1 MRNISMFIFNFNYI
15 KDLARITMDEKCNGI
30 YCEAETDRYQI
41 AKNSYN
47 LLMPNDV
54 FNSKTY
60 TIFVFIIS
68 IMIFIY
74 YYRMLKLYDYTVE
87 SVEYDYTAEWYL
99 WYLNLS
105 FNRFLYILIHALLL
119 TILLW
124 MIIYRYTPYDEQ
136 GYLNYFKIKWAPQ
149 SENTDNNKNTI
160 RTVVASFA
168 IVTFIIIGFVCFLI
182 LYGHGYGT
190 YPYLKSVIQPNF
202 KSKYKILAALI
213 AVFLPLIVT
222 TPISIPILLYN
233 FGLSDE
239 IYKISASF
247 DVIYVYLISLIP
259 LCVVLIKRDVI
270 SIKIMTT
277 LACFIA
283 SIFLVIYL
291 MNIVMTFRNNTTPI
305 LKTKPLTWSLRN
317 SLNNHLGYRITGNA
331 AAKAAAKAAANAAAD
346 AKAIANAA
354 DATATDAAKTDTD
367 DAVNKGITTAVTEGI
382 TTEYTKIYTCADSLG
397 KNISSVLDIYIAFEE
412 LSKIVYN
419 SLTIPAYTTKL
430 KDTINKSKIYGESN
444 ETYNTPTLSL
454 IFDKKVSIPRDYG
467 DANSEDDPRFL
478 NPEFSSSHEYNSND
492 RNTSYVY
499 TADISYD
506 NANLFYEKY
515 WDMKDTDYEFLWRYD
530 YALPV
535 FLKKILLNGRPNLPR
550 LFTSVGV
557 FIVIVIIVV
566 AIASIPSIRTNWNGF
581 SNMKILAPFISLVV
595 FVLYIIVFI
604 WFNTHFNKNV
614 VYKCLDCSYKRSLNK
629 LNTVVSPYIRMY
641 DNKITGGNKNYTH
654 HYIIA
659 NVFYSILSGNIN
671 LLDSTI
677 VSSVKVTAGGS
688 GYTSAPIVVFTPS
701 LGGVSATAFLGT
713 GVDADKVVSINVT
726 NGGSYTIVPN
736 ITFTPTNGGSGA
748 VASAYIDSISI
759 NNNDDIDYNL
769 YNSMSKLADMNMNIL
784 TNENDYREYYKTKF
798 KDLYN
803 TKNKDDID
811 KIYNVFTCVFGY
823 VGGSI
828 ITADG
833 IDTYFKTNIIK
844 KSLISKIYLIIK
856 RCIQLFEEELKNK
869 NKPEFLKYFKFYKN
883 KGELIPHKFILILK
897 TKTDY
902 DAFIKGVTSDF
913 ENILENKLNIVKE
926 SKDMTS
932 ILNDITD
939 EDSTNQNKD
948 IQSKCIIKIIAKY
961 LLIMGH
967 INYNRID
974 YITTSSLN
982 KFSIDTLGLYKLISN
997 VSYADTFVIDDTFGK
1012 DSKNINLLTAHP
1024 NYSKLTY
1031 MYNYL
1036 DTKYVILSSNKNN
1049 NYLLNIIKSINNTL
1063 NNDNKTTIA
1072 NDIKEARYLFRDR
1085 INDTAP
1091 EKSYENED
1099 AILMKADMISTTYFE
1114 LTYFVNMLILLL
1126 YITGTIFSKIK

>member
-1 MRNISMFIFNFNYI
+1 MFIFNFNYI

-74 YYRMLKLYDYTVE
+74 YYRMLKLYDYTVD
-87 SVEYDYTAEWYL
+87 SAVYDYSAV
-99 WYLNLS
+99 WYLNFS
-105 FNRFLYILIHALLL
+105 FNSFLYILIHALLL

-136 GYLNYFKIKWAPQ
+136 GYLNYFKIKWK
-149 SENTDNNKNTI
+149 DNADKEQVPYIRIVVIAICSMILFTIFIATILIFFKNNFND
-160 RTVVASFA
+160 S
-168 IVTFIIIGFVCFLI
+168 LKLNI
-182 LYGHGYGT
+182 L
-190 YPYLKSVIQPNF
+190 
-202 KSKYKILAALI
+202 KILK
-213 AVFLPLIVT
+213 
-222 TPISIPILLYN
+222 IS
-233 FGLSDE
+233 FGLVALALS
-239 IYKISASF
+239 IYYIITNRYFTDDYYKTF
-247 DVIYVYLISLIP
+247 DIIYAFLISLIP
-259 LCVVLIKRDVI
+259 LCVVLIKRDAI
-270 SIKIMTT
+270 SIKIITT
-277 LACFIA
+277 LSCFIA

-305 LKTKPLTWSLRN
+305 LKTKPLKWSLRN
-317 SLNNHLGYRITGNA
+317 SLNNHLEHRITEE
-331 AAKAAAKAAANAAAD
+331 K
-346 AKAIANAA
+346 
-354 DATATDAAKTDTD
+354 AKTN
-367 DAVNKGITTAVTEGI
+367 NKV
-382 TTEYTKIYTCADSLG
+382 EYDNIKIYAGSLG
-397 KNISSVLDIYIAFEE
+397 NNISSVLDIYLAFEE

-419 SLTIPAYTTKL
+419 TLTGGVIPAYTTKL
-430 KDTINKSKIYGESN
+430 KDTINKSNIYVASKEK
-444 ETYNTPTLSL
+444 YTPTLSL
-454 IFDKKVSIPRDYG
+454 IFDKKVSIPSDYG
-467 DANSEDDPRFL
+467 DANIDSDDPLL
-478 NPEFSSSHEYNSND
+478 NIPEFSSSHEYNSND

-515 WDMKDTDYEFLWRYD
+515 WDMKDTDFEFLWIYD

-535 FLKKILLNGRPNLPR
+535 FLKKFLLNGRPNLPR

-557 FIVIVIIVV
+557 FIVFVIILV
-566 AIASIPSIRTNWNGF
+566 AIASIRTKWDGFWNVF
-581 SNMKILAPFISLVV
+581 LENMKILAPFISLVV

-641 DNKITGGNKNYTH
+641 DNKITGGNKDYTQ

-671 LLDSTI
+671 LLDATTI
-677 VSSVKVTAGGS
+677 GVKVKNGGS
-688 GYTSAPIVVFTPS
+688 GYKSAPNVVFTPS
-701 LGGVSATAFLGT
+701 GAIATAILGS
-713 GVDADKVVSINVT
+713 GDNAEKVISINVT
-726 NGGSYTIVPN
+726 SGGGTYATAPIIS
-736 ITFTPTNGGSGA
+736 FTGGGGGSGA
-748 VASAYIDSISI
+748 DATANITGGNIKSISI
-759 NNNDDIDYNL
+759 NDVNDDIDYSYILN
-769 YNSMSKLADMNMNIL
+769 SKLADMDSNIL
-784 TNENDYREYYKTKF
+784 TTEENYREYYKMKF

-803 TKNKDDID
+803 ITDKADID
-811 KIYNVFTCVFGY
+811 KIYNVFNCVFARFES
-823 VGGSI
+823 SI
-828 ITADG
+828 DNNVKIANYF
-833 IDTYFKTNIIK
+833 DTIINYTII
-844 KSLISKIYLIIK
+844 LKIYLIIK
-856 RCIQLFEEELKNK
+856 RCIKLFEKDELIKNK
-869 NKPEFLKYFKFYKN
+869 TILNYFKFYKN
-883 KGELIPHKFILILK
+883 KNKGGELIPYKFILILK

-902 DAFIKGVTSDF
+902 DNFVKDIMENTTTEFNRILTSRLNLATSRVTTLMT
-913 ENILENKLNIVKE
+913 NIL
-926 SKDMTS
+926 S
-932 ILNDITD
+932 DITD
-939 EDSTNQNKD
+939 EDSTNQNID

-967 INYNRID
+967 INYNMID
-974 YITTSSLN
+974 YNNIVNPDIKSL
-982 KFSIDTLGLYKLISN
+982 KFSIDTLGLYQLISN
-997 VSYADTFVIDDTFGK
+997 VSYADTFKIDDTFGK
-1012 DSKNINLLTAHP
+1012 ALLINISNSKYYT
-1024 NYSKLTY
+1024 LTY

-1063 NNDNKTTIA
+1063 NNDNKTTIT

-1126 YITGTIFSKIK
+1126 YITGTIFFKIK

>member
-1 MRNISMFIFNFNYI
+1 
-15 KDLARITMDEKCNGI
+15 
-30 YCEAETDRYQI
+30 
-41 AKNSYN
+41 
-47 LLMPNDV
+47 
-54 FNSKTY
+54 
-60 TIFVFIIS
+60 
-68 IMIFIY
+68 
-74 YYRMLKLYDYTVE
+74 MLKLYDYTVE
-87 SVEYDYTAEWYL
+87 SVEYDYTAVWYLWYL
-99 WYLNLS
+99 WYLNFS
-105 FNRFLYILIHALLL
+105 FNTFLYILIHALLL

-136 GYLNYFKIKWAPQ
+136 GYLNYFKIKWK
-149 SENTDNNKNTI
+149 DNADKQQVPYIRIMVIAICSMILFTI
-160 RTVVASFA
+160 SIAT
-168 IVTFIIIGFVCFLI
+168 ILIIFKINFNIFNF
-182 LYGHGYGT
+182 
-190 YPYLKSVIQPNF
+190 NF
-202 KSKYKILAALI
+202 KSLKLILKIL
-213 AVFLPLIVT
+213 
-222 TPISIPILLYN
+222 
-233 FGLSDE
+233 FGLVAIVLS
-239 IYKISASF
+239 IYYIITNRYFTDYYYKTF
-247 DVIYVYLISLIP
+247 DIIYAFLISLIP
-259 LCVVLIKRDVI
+259 LCVVLIKRDAI
-270 SIKIMTT
+270 TIKMMTT

-291 MNIVMTFRNNTTPI
+291 MNIVMTFSNNTTPI
-305 LKTKPLTWSLRN
+305 LKTKPLTWSLKN
-317 SLNNHLGYRITGNA
+317 SLNNHLGYRITANA
-331 AAKAAAKAAANAAAD
+331 AVTAAAKAAANAAAD
-346 AKAIANAA
+346 ATAIANAA
-354 DATATDAAKTDTD
+354 DATATDAAVANAAANAAADATDIAKAAAADTA
-367 DAVNKGITTAVTEGI
+367 DAVKKGITTAVTEGI
-382 TTEYTKIYTCADSLG
+382 TTEYTKINTCANSLG
-397 KNISSVLDIYIAFEE
+397 NNISSVLDIYIAFEE

-430 KDTINKSKIYGESN
+430 KDTINKSEIYGASY

-454 IFDKKVSIPRDYG
+454 IFDKKVSIPSDYG
-467 DANSEDDPRFL
+467 DANIRKDDPLL
-478 NPEFSSSHEYNSND
+478 NIAEFSSSHEYNSND

-535 FLKKILLNGRPNLPR
+535 FLKNFLLNGRPNLPR

-688 GYTSAPIVVFTPS
+688 KYISAPTVVFTPS

-726 NGGSYTIVPN
+726 NGGSYTSTSVPN

-748 VASAYIDSISI
+748 VASAYITGGNIDSISI

-828 ITADG
+828 ITAEG

-856 RCIQLFEEELKNK
+856 RCIQLFEEELKNGVELFSK
-869 NKPEFLKYFKFYKN
+869 KTRKVQQEKVHQAYFRQKYFAK
-883 KGELIPHKFILILK
+883 
-897 TKTDY
+897 
-902 DAFIKGVTSDF
+902 
-913 ENILENKLNIVKE
+913 
-926 SKDMTS
+926 
-932 ILNDITD
+932 
-939 EDSTNQNKD
+939 
-948 IQSKCIIKIIAKY
+948 KIA
-961 LLIMGH
+961 L
-967 INYNRID
+967 
-974 YITTSSLN
+974 
-982 KFSIDTLGLYKLISN
+982 
-997 VSYADTFVIDDTFGK
+997 
-1012 DSKNINLLTAHP
+1012 
-1024 NYSKLTY
+1024 
-1031 MYNYL
+1031 
-1036 DTKYVILSSNKNN
+1036 
-1049 NYLLNIIKSINNTL
+1049 
-1063 NNDNKTTIA
+1063 
-1072 NDIKEARYLFRDR
+1072 
-1085 INDTAP
+1085 
-1091 EKSYENED
+1091 
-1099 AILMKADMISTTYFE
+1099 
-1114 LTYFVNMLILLL
+1114 
-1126 YITGTIFSKIK
+1126 

>member
-1 MRNISMFIFNFNYI
+1 MFIFNFNYI

-74 YYRMLKLYDYTVE
+74 YYRMLKLYDYTDG
-87 SVEYDYTAEWYL
+87 Y
-99 WYLNLS
+99 
-105 FNRFLYILIHALLL
+105 FNKILYFFIHALLL

-136 GYLNYFKIKWAPQ
+136 GYLNYFKIKWK
-149 SENTDNNKNTI
+149 DNADKEQVPIIRYVVIAICSMILFTILIATFLIFMDYFEYIPYWIPFLKNFSYTSLKVLI
-160 RTVVASFA
+160 GFALIVVSIFF
-168 IVTFIIIGFVCFLI
+168 IVTKDYFTDDYYKTFDIIYAF
-182 LYGHGYGT
+182 
-190 YPYLKSVIQPNF
+190 
-202 KSKYKILAALI
+202 
-213 AVFLPLIVT
+213 
-222 TPISIPILLYN
+222 
-233 FGLSDE
+233 
-239 IYKISASF
+239 
-247 DVIYVYLISLIP
+247 LISLIP
-259 LCVVLIKRDVI
+259 LCVVLIKRDAI
-270 SIKIMTT
+270 SIKIITT
-277 LACFIA
+277 LSCFIA

-305 LKTKPLTWSLRN
+305 LKTKPLKWSLRN
-317 SLNNHLGYRITGNA
+317 SLNNHLEHRITEE
-331 AAKAAAKAAANAAAD
+331 K
-346 AKAIANAA
+346 
-354 DATATDAAKTDTD
+354 AKTN
-367 DAVNKGITTAVTEGI
+367 NKV
-382 TTEYTKIYTCADSLG
+382 EYDNIKIYAGSLG
-397 KNISSVLDIYIAFEE
+397 NNISSVLDIYLAFEE

-419 SLTIPAYTTKL
+419 TLTGGVIPAYTTKL
-430 KDTINKSKIYGESN
+430 KDTINKSNIYVASKEK
-444 ETYNTPTLSL
+444 YTPTLSL
-454 IFDKKVSIPRDYG
+454 IFDKKVSIPSDYG
-467 DANSEDDPRFL
+467 DANIDSDDPLL
-478 NPEFSSSHEYNSND
+478 NIPEFSSSHEYNSND

-515 WDMKDTDYEFLWRYD
+515 WDMKDTDFEFLWIYD

-535 FLKKILLNGRPNLPR
+535 FLKKFLLNGRPNLPR

-557 FIVIVIIVV
+557 FIVFVIILV
-566 AIASIPSIRTNWNGF
+566 AIIASIRTKWDGFWNVF
-581 SNMKILAPFISLVV
+581 LENMKILAPFISLVV

-641 DNKITGGNKNYTH
+641 DNKITGGNKDYTQ

-671 LLDSTI
+671 LLDATTI
-677 VSSVKVTAGGS
+677 GVKVKNGGS
-688 GYTSAPIVVFTPS
+688 GYKSAPNVVFTPS
-701 LGGVSATAFLGT
+701 GAIATAILGS
-713 GVDADKVVSINVT
+713 GDNAEKVISINVT
-726 NGGSYTIVPN
+726 SGGGTYATAPIIS
-736 ITFTPTNGGSGA
+736 FTGGGGGSGA
-748 VASAYIDSISI
+748 DATANITGGNIKSISI
-759 NNNDDIDYNL
+759 NDVNDDIDYSYILN
-769 YNSMSKLADMNMNIL
+769 SKLADMDSNIL
-784 TNENDYREYYKTKF
+784 TTEENYREYYKMKF

-803 TKNKDDID
+803 ITDKADID
-811 KIYNVFTCVFGY
+811 KIYNVFNCVFARFES
-823 VGGSI
+823 SI
-828 ITADG
+828 DNNVKIANYF
-833 IDTYFKTNIIK
+833 DTIINYTII
-844 KSLISKIYLIIK
+844 LKIYLIIK
-856 RCIQLFEEELKNK
+856 RCIKLFEKDELIKNK
-869 NKPEFLKYFKFYKN
+869 TILNYFKFYKN
-883 KGELIPHKFILILK
+883 KNKGGELIPYKFILILK

-902 DAFIKGVTSDF
+902 DNFVKDIMENTTTEFNRILTSRLNLATSRVTTLMT
-913 ENILENKLNIVKE
+913 NIL
-926 SKDMTS
+926 S
-932 ILNDITD
+932 DITD
-939 EDSTNQNKD
+939 EDSTNQNID

-967 INYNRID
+967 INYNMID
-974 YITTSSLN
+974 YNNIVNPDIKSL
-982 KFSIDTLGLYKLISN
+982 KFSIDTLGLYQLISN
-997 VSYADTFVIDDTFGK
+997 VSYADTFKIDDTFGK
-1012 DSKNINLLTAHP
+1012 ALLINISNSKYYT
-1024 NYSKLTY
+1024 LTY

-1063 NNDNKTTIA
+1063 NNDNKTTIT

-1126 YITGTIFSKIK
+1126 YITGTIFFKIK